1 MNQTVAL
8 PPPDEALP
16 DNAPSAVLDVVQSL
30 SGRLWR
36 HRPADDR
43 TALAL
48 SQRLGVPDIVGR
60 VLAGRNVGL
69 DDGEGFLNPT
79 LKSALPDPSCLRDMD
94 KAAQRLA
101 DAMSAGEKIAV
112 FGDYDVDGA
121 TSSAL
126 LHRYFRAVGIDI
138 TVYIPDRQKEGYGPN
153 APALLALRD
162 QGIAVAVTVDCGIS
176 AFEPLQAAADA
187 GLDMIVVDHH
197 QAEPRLPTAHAVV
210 NPNRLD
216 DDSGLGQLA
225 AVGVSFLLI
234 VALNR
239 VLRQRG
245 WFADRAEP
253 NLLQWLDIVALGTV
267 CDVVPLTGL
276 NRVLVAQG
284 LKVAARR
291 GNPGLAALG
300 DVAKMDQRPGTYHLG
315 FVFGPRLNAGGRVGN
330 SHLGTRLLSTD
341 DPDEARAIA
350 EKLDEY
356 NLERREIEAAIQ
368 TQAVDHVASS
378 PGGGRQPL
386 LFLSDPRWHQG
397 VIGIVASR
405 LKDRFRRPAIVIAI
419 DGDVCKGSGRSVPGV
434 DLGAAVTAAKQ
445 AGLLLAGGG
454 HAMAAGLTVALN
466 KLAELEAFL
475 TERIAKAMAGQP
487 ERHEISLDGALS
499 VSGATRDLFDTL
511 EGAGPFG
518 AGHPEPRFA
527 IANADVVKAD
537 LVGQNHVRMVLAG
550 PRGGRL
556 KGIAFGVAD
565 SPLGQALLSAQG
577 RSLHLVGHLRADDWQ
592 GRRGVQL
599 FIEDAAWPEDL

>member
-1 MNQTVAL
+1 MNQPVAAV
-8 PPPDEALP
+8 PVDEGKALLG
-16 DNAPSAVLDVVQSL
+16 VTQSL
-30 SGRLWR
+30 SGRVWR
-36 HRPADDR
+36 QRAADDR
-43 TALAL
+43 VALAL

-60 VLAGRNVGL
+60 VLAGRDVGI

-94 KAAQRLA
+94 KAAGRLA
-101 DAMSAGEKIAV
+101 DAVTGGEQVAV

-126 LHRYFRAVGIDI
+126 LHRYFRAIGVGLE
-138 TVYIPDRQKEGYGPN
+138 VYIPDRQKEGYGPN
-153 APALLALRD
+153 APALLELQKRGAS
-162 QGIAVAVTVDCGIS
+162 VVVTVDCGIA

-187 GLDMIVVDHH
+187 GLDMIIVDHH

-225 AVGVSFLLI
+225 AVGVSFLLV

-239 VLRQRG
+239 ALRQRG
-245 WFADRAEP
+245 WFAERSEP
-253 NLLQWLDIVALGTV
+253 NLLQWLDLVALGTV

-284 LKVAARR
+284 LKIAAGRN
-291 GNPGLAALG
+291 NPGLAALS
-300 DVAKMDQRPGTYHLG
+300 DLAKVDQRPGTYHLG
-315 FVFGPRLNAGGRVGN
+315 FVFGPRLNASGRVGN
-330 SHLGTRLLSTD
+330 SHLGSRLLATD
-341 DPDEARAIA
+341 DLDEAQAIA
-350 EKLDEY
+350 AKLNEY

-368 TQAVDHVASS
+368 TQAVDHVESH
-378 PGGGRQPL
+378 GGGQQPL

-405 LKDRFRRPAIVIAI
+405 LKDRFRRPTIVIAI
-419 DGDVCKGSGRSVPGV
+419 DGDIGKGSGRSVPGV

-454 HAMAAGLTVALN
+454 HAMAAGLTVAVD
-466 KLAELEAFL
+466 KLGELEDFL
-475 TERIAKAMAGQP
+475 TARIGQAMAGQP
-487 ERHEISLDGALS
+487 QRHEISLDGALA
-499 VSGATRDLFDTL
+499 VSGATRDLFETL

-527 IANADVVKAD
+527 IDNAEVIKAD

-550 PRGGRL
+550 ARGGRL

-565 SPLGQALLSAQG
+565 SPLGQALLSSRG
-577 RSLHLVGHLRADDWQ
+577 RALHLAGHLRADDWQ

-599 FIEDAAWPEDL
+599 FIEDAALPENQ

>member
-1 MNQTVAL
+1 M
-8 PPPDEALP
+8 
-16 DNAPSAVLDVVQSL
+16 LDVTQSL
-30 SGRLWR
+30 SGRIWR
-36 HRPADDR
+36 QRPADDR

-60 VLAGRNVGL
+60 VLAGRGVGI
-69 DDGEGFLNPT
+69 DQATGFLNPT
-79 LKSALPDPSCLRDMD
+79 LKSYLPDPSRLRDMD
-94 KAAQRLA
+94 KAADRLA
-101 DAMSAGEKIAV
+101 DAITGGEPVAV

-126 LHRYFRAVGIDI
+126 LHRYFRACGVDL

-153 APALLALRD
+153 APALLALRAK
-162 QGIAVAVTVDCGIS
+162 GIAVAVTVDCGIA

-197 QAEPRLPTAHAVV
+197 QAEPRLPVAHAVV

-245 WFADRAEP
+245 WFANRPEP
-253 NLLQWLDIVALGTV
+253 KLLQWLDLVALGTV

-284 LKVAARR
+284 LKVAAGR
-291 GNPGLAALG
+291 GNPGMTALG
-300 DVAKMDQRPGTYHLG
+300 DLAKMDQRPGTYHLG

-330 SHLGTRLLSTD
+330 SHLGSKLLSTD

-368 TQAVDHVASS
+368 TQAVDHVEAM
-378 PGGGRQPL
+378 GGGAGKPL

-405 LKDRFRRPAIVIAI
+405 LKDRFHRPTIIVAV
-419 DGDVCKGSGRSVPGV
+419 DGDVGKGSGRSVPGV

-454 HAMAAGLTVALN
+454 HAMAAGLSVAVD
-466 KLAELEAFL
+466 KMAELEVFL
-475 TERIAKAMAGQP
+475 TERIAQAMAGQP
-487 ERHEISLDGALS
+487 QRREISLDGALS
-499 VSGATRDLFDTL
+499 VSGASRDLFDTL

-537 LVGQNHVRMVLAG
+537 LVGQNHVRMVMAG
-550 PRGGRL
+550 PRRGRL
-556 KGIAFGVAD
+556 KGIAFGIAD
-565 SPLGQALLSAQG
+565 TPLGQAMLSAKG
-577 RSLHLVGHLRADDWQ
+577 RSLHLAGHLRADDWQ

-599 FIEDAAWPEDL
+599 FIEDAAWPEDQ

>member
-1 MNQTVAL
+1 MLNVT
-8 PPPDEALP
+8 
-16 DNAPSAVLDVVQSL
+16 QSL
-30 SGRLWR
+30 LGRIWR
-36 HRPADDR
+36 QRPTDDR

-48 SQRLGVPDIVGR
+48 SQRLGVSDIVGR
-60 VLAGRNVGL
+60 ILAGRGVGI
-69 DDGEGFLNPT
+69 DQATGFLNPT
-79 LKSALPDPSCLRDMD
+79 LKSYLPDPSRLRDMD
-94 KAAQRLA
+94 KAAERLA
-101 DAMSAGEKIAV
+101 DAITGGEPVAV

-126 LHRYFRAVGIDI
+126 LHRYFRACGVDL

-153 APALLALRD
+153 APALLALRAN
-162 QGIAVAVTVDCGIS
+162 GIAVAVTVDCGIV

-197 QAEPRLPTAHAVV
+197 KAEPRLPVACAVV

-239 VLRQRG
+239 ALRQRG
-245 WFADRAEP
+245 WFANRPEP
-253 NLLQWLDIVALGTV
+253 KLLQWLDLVALGTV

-284 LKVAARR
+284 LKVAAGR

-300 DVAKMDQRPGTYHLG
+300 DLAKLDQRPGTYHLG

-330 SHLGTRLLSTD
+330 SHLGSKLLSTD
-341 DPDEARAIA
+341 DLDEARAIA

-368 TQAVDHVASS
+368 TQAVDHVEAM
-378 PGGGRQPL
+378 GGREGKPL

-405 LKDRFRRPAIVIAI
+405 LKDRFHRPTIIVAV
-419 DGDVCKGSGRSVPGV
+419 DGDVGKGSGRSVPGV

-454 HAMAAGLTVALN
+454 HAMAAGLSVAVD
-466 KLAELEAFL
+466 KMAELEVFL
-475 TERIAKAMAGQP
+475 TERIAQAMAGQP
-487 ERHEISLDGALS
+487 QRREISLDGALS
-499 VSGATRDLFDTL
+499 VSGASRDLFDTL

-537 LVGQNHVRMVLAG
+537 LVGQNHVRMVMAG

-556 KGIAFGVAD
+556 KGIAFGIAD
-565 SPLGQALLSAQG
+565 TPLGQAMLSAKG
-577 RSLHLVGHLRADDWQ
+577 RSLHLAGHLRADDWQ

-599 FIEDAAWPEDL
+599 FIEDAAWPEDQ

>member
-1 MNQTVAL
+1 MSQRLA
-8 PPPDEALP
+8 PIPADEGE
-16 DNAPSAVLDVVQSL
+16 AVLGVVQSL
-30 SGRLWR
+30 SGRIWR
-36 HRPADDR
+36 QWPGDER

-48 SQRLGVPDIVGR
+48 SQRLGVPEIVGR
-60 VLAGRNVGL
+60 VLAGRGV
-69 DDGEGFLNPT
+69 DIEAGENFLNPT
-79 LKSALPDPSCLRDMD
+79 LKSALPDPSCLKDMN
-94 KAAQRLA
+94 KAAARLA
-101 DAMSAGEKIAV
+101 EAIAGHEKVAV

-126 LHRYFRAVGIDI
+126 LHRYFSAIGVDL

-153 APALLALRD
+153 APALLALQE
-162 QGIAVAVTVDCGIS
+162 QGVNVVVTVDCGIVS
-176 AFEPLQAAADA
+176 FAPLQAAADA

-197 QAEPRLPTAHAVV
+197 QAEPRLPVACAVV

-225 AVGVSFLLI
+225 AVGVSFLLV

-239 VLRQRG
+239 ALRQRG
-245 WFADRAEP
+245 WFGGRKEP
-253 NLLQWLDIVALGTV
+253 NLLQWLDLVALGTV

-284 LKVAARR
+284 LKVAAARN
-291 GNPGLAALG
+291 NPGLVALS
-300 DVAKMDQRPGTYHLG
+300 DLANMDQRPGTYHLG

-341 DPDEARAIA
+341 DMDEARAIA
-350 EKLDEY
+350 AKLDEF

-368 TQAVDHVASS
+368 TQAVDFVESN
-378 PGGGRQPL
+378 GGGGDVGERPL

-419 DGDVCKGSGRSVPGV
+419 DGDLGKGSGRSVPGV
-434 DLGAAVTAAKQ
+434 DLGAAITAANQ

-454 HAMAAGLTVALN
+454 HAMAAGLTVAVD
-466 KLAELEAFL
+466 KLPALEAFL
-475 TERIAKAMAGQP
+475 MARIGQAMAGQP
-487 ERHEISLDGALS
+487 QQADISLDGALT

-511 EGAGPFG
+511 EGAGPYG

-556 KGIAFGVAD
+556 KAIAFGVAD
-565 SPLGQALLSAQG
+565 SPLGQALLSARG
-577 RSLHLVGHLRADDWQ
+577 GSLHLAGHLRADDWQ
-592 GRRGVQL
+592 GRRDVQL
-599 FIEDAAWPEDL
+599 FIEDAALPENH

>member
-1 MNQTVAL
+1 MNDA
-8 PPPDEALP
+8 AA
-16 DNAPSAVLDVVQSL
+16 APSRTGDTAVLDVEQSV
-30 SGRLWR
+30 SGRFWR
-36 HRPADDR
+36 QRHADDR

-60 VLAGRNVGL
+60 VLAGRAVGIE
-69 DDGEGFLNPT
+69 DAEGFLNPT
-79 LKSALPDPSCLRDMD
+79 LKSALPDPSRLRDMD
-94 KAAQRLA
+94 KAAERLA
-101 DAMSAGEKIAV
+101 KAIEGGEQVAV

-126 LHRYFRAVGIDI
+126 LDRYFKAIGVALK
-138 TVYIPDRQKEGYGPN
+138 VYIPDRQKEGYGPN
-153 APALLALRD
+153 APALLALRQ
-162 QGIAVAVTVDCGIS
+162 QGVAVVVTVDCGIA
-176 AFEPLQAAADA
+176 AFEPLAAAADA
-187 GLDMIVVDHH
+187 GLDTIVVDHH
-197 QAEPRLPTAHAVV
+197 QAEPRLPTAVAVV

-225 AVGVSFLLI
+225 AVGVTYLLV

-239 VLRQRG
+239 ALRQRG
-245 WFADRAEP
+245 WFKGSREP
-253 NLLQWLDIVALGTV
+253 NLLQWLDLVALGTV

-284 LKVAARR
+284 LKIAANRD
-291 GNPGLAALG
+291 NPGLAALSDLAG
-300 DVAKMDQRPGTYHLG
+300 VDQRPGAYHLG

-330 SHLGTRLLSTD
+330 SHLGAKLLATD
-341 DPDEARAIA
+341 DMNEAQAIA
-350 EKLDEY
+350 AKLNDF

-368 TQAVDHVASS
+368 TQAIELAEAKWAGG
-378 PGGGRQPL
+378 PGQQPL
-386 LFLSDPRWHQG
+386 VFLADPRWHQG

-405 LKDRFRRPAIVIAI
+405 LKDRYRRPTIIVAM
-419 DGDVCKGSGRSVPGV
+419 DGEVGKGSGRSIPGV
-434 DLGAAVTAAKQ
+434 NLGAAITAAKQ

-466 KLAELEAFL
+466 RLAELETFL
-475 TERIAKAMAGQP
+475 SERIAEAMAGQP
-487 ERHEISLDGALS
+487 QSHSLGLDGVLT
-499 VSGATRDLFDTL
+499 VSGASRDLFDTL
-511 EGAGPFG
+511 ESAGPFG

-550 PRGGRL
+550 ARGGRL

-565 SPLGQALLSAQG
+565 SPLGQAMLSAQG
-577 RSLHLVGHLRADDWQ
+577 RSLHLAGHLRADDWQ

-599 FIEDAAWPEDL
+599 FIEDAAFPEN

>member
-1 MNQTVAL
+1 MDVA
-8 PPPDEALP
+8 
-16 DNAPSAVLDVVQSL
+16 QSV
-30 SGRLWR
+30 SGRFWR
-36 HRPADDR
+36 QRPADDR

-60 VLAGRNVGL
+60 VLAGRGVAME
-69 DDGEGFLNPT
+69 DAEGFLNPT
-79 LKSALPDPSCLRDMD
+79 LKSALPDPSRLRDMD
-94 KAAQRLA
+94 KAAERLA
-101 DAMSAGEKIAV
+101 NAIEGGERIAV

-126 LHRYFRAVGIDI
+126 LDRYFKAIGVAL

-153 APALLALRD
+153 TPALLTLRQ
-162 QGIAVAVTVDCGIS
+162 QGVAVVVTVDCGIA
-176 AFEPLQAAADA
+176 AFEPLAAAADA
-187 GLDMIVVDHH
+187 GLDTIVVDHH
-197 QAEPRLPTAHAVV
+197 QAEPRLPTAAAVV

-225 AVGVSFLLI
+225 AVGVTFLLV

-239 VLRQRG
+239 TLRQRG
-245 WFADRAEP
+245 WFKGSREP
-253 NLLQWLDIVALGTV
+253 DLLQWLDLVALGTV

-284 LKVAARR
+284 LKIAAHRN
-291 GNPGLAALG
+291 NPGLAALSDLAG
-300 DVAKMDQRPGTYHLG
+300 VDQRPGAYHLG

-330 SHLGTRLLSTD
+330 SHLGAKLLATD
-341 DPDEARAIA
+341 DMDEAQAIA
-350 EKLDEY
+350 AKLNDF

-368 TQAVDHVASS
+368 AQAIELADAKQA
-378 PGGGRQPL
+378 GQQPL
-386 LFLSDPRWHQG
+386 VFLADPRWHQG

-405 LKDRFRRPAIVIAI
+405 LKDRYRRPAIIVAM
-419 DGDVCKGSGRSVPGV
+419 DGEAGKGSGRSIPGV
-434 DLGAAVTAAKQ
+434 DLGAAITAAKQ

-454 HAMAAGLTVALN
+454 HAMAAGLTVAPD
-466 KLAELEAFL
+466 KVVELEAFL
-475 TERIAKAMAGQP
+475 SERIAEAMAGQP
-487 ERHEISLDGALS
+487 GSQILGHSLGLDGALT
-499 VSGATRDLFDTL
+499 VSGASRDLFDTL
-511 EGAGPFG
+511 ESAGPYG

-550 PRGGRL
+550 ARGGRL

-565 SPLGQALLSAQG
+565 SPLGQAMLSAQG
-577 RSLHLVGHLRADDWQ
+577 RSLHLAGHLRADDWQ

-599 FIEDAAWPEDL
+599 FIEDAAFPEN

>member
-1 MNQTVAL
+1 MLNVT
-8 PPPDEALP
+8 
-16 DNAPSAVLDVVQSL
+16 QSL
-30 SGRLWR
+30 LGRIWR
-36 HRPADDR
+36 KRPTDDR

-48 SQRLGVPDIVGR
+48 SQRLGVSDIVGR
-60 VLAGRNVGL
+60 VLAGRGVGI
-69 DDGEGFLNPT
+69 DQATGFLNPT
-79 LKSALPDPSCLRDMD
+79 LKSYLPDPSRLRDMD
-94 KAAQRLA
+94 KAAERLA
-101 DAMSAGEKIAV
+101 DAITGGEPVAV

-126 LHRYFRAVGIDI
+126 LHRYFRACGVDL

-153 APALLALRD
+153 APALLALRAN
-162 QGIAVAVTVDCGIS
+162 GIAVAVTVDCGIV

-197 QAEPRLPTAHAVV
+197 QAEPRLPVARAVV

-239 VLRQRG
+239 ALRQRG
-245 WFADRAEP
+245 WFANRPEP
-253 NLLQWLDIVALGTV
+253 KLLQWLDLVALGTV

-284 LKVAARR
+284 LKVAAGR

-300 DVAKMDQRPGTYHLG
+300 DLAKLDQRPGTYHLG

-330 SHLGTRLLSTD
+330 SHLGSKLLSTD
-341 DPDEARAIA
+341 DLDEARAIA

-368 TQAVDHVASS
+368 TQAVDHVEAM
-378 PGGGRQPL
+378 GGREGKPL

-405 LKDRFRRPAIVIAI
+405 LKDRFHRPTIIVAV
-419 DGDVCKGSGRSVPGV
+419 DGDVGKGSGRSVPGV

-454 HAMAAGLTVALN
+454 HAMAAGLSVAVD
-466 KLAELEAFL
+466 KMAELEVFL
-475 TERIAKAMAGQP
+475 TERIAQAMAGQP
-487 ERHEISLDGALS
+487 QRREISLDGALS
-499 VSGATRDLFDTL
+499 VSGASRDLFDTL

-537 LVGQNHVRMVLAG
+537 LVGQNHVRMVMAG

-556 KGIAFGVAD
+556 KGIAFGIAD
-565 SPLGQALLSAQG
+565 TPLGQAMLSAKG
-577 RSLHLVGHLRADDWQ
+577 RSLHLAGHLRADDWQ

-599 FIEDAAWPEDL
+599 FIEDAAWPEDQ

>member
-1 MNQTVAL
+1 MLNVT
-8 PPPDEALP
+8 
-16 DNAPSAVLDVVQSL
+16 QSL
-30 SGRLWR
+30 LGRIWR
-36 HRPADDR
+36 QRPTDDR

-48 SQRLGVPDIVGR
+48 SQRLGVSDIVGR
-60 VLAGRNVGL
+60 ILAGRGVGI
-69 DDGEGFLNPT
+69 DQATGFLNPT
-79 LKSALPDPSCLRDMD
+79 LKSYLPDPSRLRDMD
-94 KAAQRLA
+94 KAAERLA
-101 DAMSAGEKIAV
+101 DAITGGEPVAV

-126 LHRYFRAVGIDI
+126 LHRYFRACGVDL

-153 APALLALRD
+153 APALLALRAN
-162 QGIAVAVTVDCGIS
+162 GIAVAVTVDCGIV

-197 QAEPRLPTAHAVV
+197 KAEPRLPVACAVV

-239 VLRQRG
+239 ALRQRG
-245 WFADRAEP
+245 WFANRPEP
-253 NLLQWLDIVALGTV
+253 KLLQWLDLVALGTV

-284 LKVAARR
+284 LKVAAGR

-300 DVAKMDQRPGTYHLG
+300 DLAKLDQRPGTYHLG

-330 SHLGTRLLSTD
+330 SHLGSKLLSTD
-341 DPDEARAIA
+341 DLDEARAIA

-368 TQAVDHVASS
+368 TQAVDHVEAM
-378 PGGGRQPL
+378 GGREGKPL

-405 LKDRFRRPAIVIAI
+405 LKDRFHRPTIIVAV
-419 DGDVCKGSGRSVPGV
+419 DGDVGKGSGRSVPGV

-454 HAMAAGLTVALN
+454 HAMAAGLSVAVD
-466 KLAELEAFL
+466 KMAELEVFL
-475 TERIAKAMAGQP
+475 TERIAQAMAGQP
-487 ERHEISLDGALS
+487 QRREISLDGALS
-499 VSGATRDLFDTL
+499 VSGASRDLFDTL

-537 LVGQNHVRMVLAG
+537 LVGQNHVRMVMAG

-556 KGIAFGVAD
+556 KGIAFGIAD
-565 SPLGQALLSAQG
+565 TPLGQAMLSAKG

-599 FIEDAAWPEDL
+599 FIEDAAWPEDQ